1 MLKGADNLSLY
12 SNITKH
18 AKLVMTL
25 PLLKILGHEIATSS
39 WSTDSKR
46 VFWAACCVAFFGS
59 FRMGEILADNENSYS
74 TETLTWDCVNLSV
87 PNTAT
92 IQVRFPKSN
101 SKNTS
106 DFIDLFAIQNS
117 PLCPHA
123 CLLNLRD
130 KKSLYVIQNKPVF
143 TFDSGLYLST
153 KRFNCT
159 IRELMHKHLGKTSG
173 NISGHSFR
181 AGIPAAI
188 SNHPDL
194 MSNDDVCKWGRW
206 NSNSF
211 KLYTRLKLSARK
223 AIFGKLL
230 SAINLE

>member
-1 MLKGADNLSLY
+1 LLKGLQPCFVPDFFIKSMIKGAENLSLY

-25 PLLKILGHEIATSS
+25 PRLKILGHEIATSN

-59 FRMGEILADNENSYS
+59 FRMGEILSNNKNTYS
-74 TETLTWDCVNLSV
+74 TETLTWDFVNLSV

-92 IQVRFPKSN
+92 IQVRFPISH
-101 SKNTS
+101 SKNSS

-123 CLLNLRD
+123 CLLNLRE
-130 KKSLYVIQNKPVF
+130 KKSLDVKQNKPVF
-143 TFDSGLYLST
+143 TFDSGLFLST
-153 KRFNCT
+153 KRFNST
-159 IRELMHKHLGKTSG
+159 IRELMRKHLGKNSE
-173 NISGHSFR
+173 NILGHSFR

-188 SNHPDL
+188 SNHPAL
-194 MSNDDVCKWGRW
+194 MSNDDVCK
-206 NSNSF
+206 
-211 KLYTRLKLSARK
+211 
-223 AIFGKLL
+223 
-230 SAINLE
+230 

>member
-1 MLKGADNLSLY
+1 VLTFPSR
-12 SNITKH
+12 
-18 AKLVMTL
+18 
-25 PLLKILGHEIATSS
+25 ILQPSKSDFQKAT
-39 WSTDSKR
+39 
-46 VFWAACCVAFFGS
+46 G
-59 FRMGEILADNENSYS
+59 
-74 TETLTWDCVNLSV
+74 
-87 PNTAT
+87 
-92 IQVRFPKSN
+92 
-101 SKNTS
+101 KNTS

-117 PLCPHA
+117 SLCPHA
-123 CLLNLRD
+123 CLLNLRE
-130 KKSLYVIQNKPVF
+130 KKSLDVIQNKPVF

-159 IRELMHKHLGKTSG
+159 IRELMRKHRGNNSG

-188 SNHPDL
+188 SNHPAL

-223 AIFGKLL
+223 AISGKLL
-230 SAINLE
+230 SAINLA

>member
-1 MLKGADNLSLY
+1 MIKGAENLSLY

-25 PLLKILGHEIATSS
+25 PLLKILGHEIATSN

-46 VFWAACCVAFFGS
+46 VFWSACCVAFFGS
-59 FRMGEILADNENSYS
+59 FRMCEILSKSESSYS
-74 TETLTWDCVNLSV
+74 TETLTWDWVNLSV
-87 PNTAT
+87 HGIAT

-101 SKNTS
+101 SKCKS
-106 DFIDLFAIQNS
+106 DFIDLFAISNS
-117 PLCPHA
+117 SLCPYS

-130 KKSLYVIQNKPVF
+130 KKSLDVKLNWPVLA
-143 TFDSGLYLST
+143 FDSGLFLST
-153 KRFNCT
+153 KRFNST
-159 IRELMHKHLGKTSG
+159 IRDLMHKHLGKNSE

-181 AGIPAAI
+181 TGIPVAI
-188 SNHPDL
+188 SNHPAL

-206 NSNSF
+206 NSGSF

-223 AIFGKLL
+223 AIFDILL
-230 SAINLE
+230 SAVNLV